1 MLSRWLYVLPIF
13 VDIIFVSAKFTARST
28 NLINSR
34 HPFKKLPCELNLR
47 LSLRGGSQAD
57 QPTIDGNEEKVAFV
71 KKPAAADADE
81 HEPTSSPTP
90 SEKEKKNTST
100 KINNEINTNLKERF
114 SDASLSLQ
122 RLLELGKVQ
131 PFALNFSNEIKTRY
145 GETISQIY
153 KWRSISML
161 RMELL
166 RKKIKQQCDAHL
178 HLPLNYD
185 AIQKKIKEQYDAHLH
200 LHLNYDAISQSMGNA
215 KKIMKEGTRN
225 IGAVSFDSTASI
237 LLATFILSSLGSSLG
252 FISFL
257 YFVSVG
263 FGASI
268 SIISSSAL
276 IFGNV
281 GAIQNY

>member
-1 MLSRWLYVLPIF
+1 M
-13 VDIIFVSAKFTARST
+13 FVSANFTARST
-28 NLINSR
+28 KLINTR
-34 HPFKKLPCELNLR
+34 HPFKLPYDLDLH

-71 KKPAAADADE
+71 NKPAAADADE
-81 HEPTSSPTP
+81 HDHEPTSSPTP
-90 SEKEKKNTST
+90 SEKEKKHTST
-100 KINNEINTNLKERF
+100 KIKNEINTNLKERF

-131 PFALNFSNEIKTRY
+131 PFAHNFSNEIKTRY

-153 KWRSISML
+153 KWRSISLL

-178 HLPLNYD
+178 HLPNYD

-200 LHLNYDAISQSMGNA
+200 LHLNYAAISQSMGNA

-268 SIISSSAL
+268 SIISFSTL

-281 GAIQNY
+281 GAIQSF